1 MQAIQVKYLPATNF
15 KPTRLK
21 AWVQGNNSV
30 TQSKSYELS
39 DYDNACEVAYSL
51 ALKLNWNCKFRGGS
65 IPNGDYVF
73 VIVESNCTLEVK

>member
-1 MQAIQVKYLPATNF
+1 MKAIQVKYLPATNF

-21 AWVQGNNSV
+21 AWIEGNNSV
-30 TQSKSYELS
+30 IQSKIYELS

-51 ALKLNWNCKFRGGS
+51 ALQLNLNCKFKGGS

-73 VIVESNCTLEVK
+73 VIVESNCPNEVK